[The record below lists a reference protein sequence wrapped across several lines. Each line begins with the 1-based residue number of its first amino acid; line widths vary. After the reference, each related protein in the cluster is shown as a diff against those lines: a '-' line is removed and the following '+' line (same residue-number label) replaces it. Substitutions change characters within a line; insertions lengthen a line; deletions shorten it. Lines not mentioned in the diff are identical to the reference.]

1 LLIADDEADQAL
13 DGTLTWATEAA
24 SETDAYQTQIAPS
37 YARERTAHGQ
47 VSQGANQ
54 SYIYRIPDSGTNG
67 FETGTDFE
75 GHYHGADLPAE
86 TLSYNGTSQAGGRRA
101 QFAKHAKRTIHL
113 LNLPEGITYQDLT
126 DNIRGGMLLE
136 VLIRSDRVAAVSFL
150 EEDAATAYF
159 QHVKR
164 NDLYIKAKR
173 VSTSH

>member
-113 LNLPEGITYQDLT
+113 LNLPEGIT
-126 DNIRGGMLLE
+126 
-136 VLIRSDRVAAVSFL
+136 S
-150 EEDAATAYF
+150 AATALLLC
-159 QHVKR
+159 HSWR
-164 NDLYIKAKR
+164 RMLRLRISNMSNAMTCISR
-173 VSTSH
+173 PNE